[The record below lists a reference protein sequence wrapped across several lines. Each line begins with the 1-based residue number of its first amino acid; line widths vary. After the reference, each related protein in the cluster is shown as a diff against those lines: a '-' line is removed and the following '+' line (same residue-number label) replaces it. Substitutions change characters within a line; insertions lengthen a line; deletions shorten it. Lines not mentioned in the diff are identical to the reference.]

1 MANTE
6 TAEPKERT
14 VTVTFLSHYNRGD
27 GRTYGPGAV
36 VKDVPLSKANELKR
50 RGVLR
55 KATKEE
61 MEGAFPKSEKKGN
74 PIDEDEDENA
84 VAPGTVRG
92 ESGVDDESEA
102 PEARQPRNAGEK
114 PAE

>member
-14 VTVTFLSHYNRGD
+14 VDVTFLTHYNRGD
-27 GRTYGPGAV
+27 GRTYGPGATV
-36 VKDVPLSKANELKR
+36 TGVPLSVANALKK

-55 KATKEE
+55 KASKEE
-61 MEGAFPKSEKKGN
+61 METAFPKEAKKSN

-92 ESGVDDESEA
+92 ESGVDDESA
-102 PEARQPRNAGEK
+102 SPEAKQPRNAGEK